1 MKDEGR
7 LRRLCGK
14 EFGEQELGVV
24 RAIVGASEGCS
35 RAEITRRVCTAL
47 GWIDVRGRS
56 KEMGGR
62 VALLRLERRGLIE
75 LPAPRN
81 GNANGRRLQWAD
93 VAIAPTQVLEGSVEQ
108 LGRVELTL
116 VRSQAESR
124 LWHTLIE
131 RYHYLGYC
139 VLSGAQLRYVI
150 RCEQCV
156 VGAIGF
162 GAAAWKVAVRDR
174 WIGWDAEQRERHLA
188 QVVNNRRLLIAPW
201 VRVRNL
207 ASRLLALAARR
218 VVLDYQ
224 HAYGIR
230 PVLLETFVDAQR
242 YRGTCYRAA
251 NWLCLGETT
260 GRGRCDRTH
269 TARSA
274 PKQVLVYPLVAEVR
288 RALGVQR

>member
-1 MKDEGR
+1 MRDVGQ
-7 LRRLCGK
+7 LRRLCGR
-14 EFGEQELGVV
+14 EFGEHELGVV
-24 RAIVGASEGCS
+24 REIVNASEGCS
-35 RAEITRRVCTAL
+35 RAEITRRVCAAL
-47 GWIDVRGRS
+47 GWIDVRGRR

-62 VALLRLERRGLIE
+62 VALLRLERKGLIE

-93 VAIAPTQVLEGSVEQ
+93 VEVGPTQGLEGSVEQ
-108 LGRVELTL
+108 LAPIELAL
-116 VRSQAESR
+116 VRSKAESR

-131 RYHYLGYC
+131 RYHDLGYC
-139 VLSGAQLRYVI
+139 ALSGAQLRYVI
-150 RCEQCV
+150 RCEPVV

-188 QVVNNRRLLIAPW
+188 QVVNNRRLLIVPW

-207 ASRLLALAARR
+207 ASRILALAARR
-218 VVLDYQ
+218 VVQDYQ
-224 HAYGIR
+224 QEYGIR

-251 NWLCLGETT
+251 NWICLGETS

-269 TARSA
+269 TAELVR
-274 PKQVLVYPLVAEVR
+274 KRVLVYPLVAEVG